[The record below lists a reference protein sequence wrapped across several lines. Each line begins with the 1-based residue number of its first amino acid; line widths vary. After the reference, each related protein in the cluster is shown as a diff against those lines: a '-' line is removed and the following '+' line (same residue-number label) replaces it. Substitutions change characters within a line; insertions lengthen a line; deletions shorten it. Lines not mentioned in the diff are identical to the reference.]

1 MYLRLCRFIIKK
13 IFLILIILAT
23 LLSQESYKDSLN
35 QQSIELS
42 ELDVDLYLYDSYL
55 EEAKMF
61 FSDFVI
67 ADMTSDTSNALY
79 GLKQLYET
87 LSIINSLEGKD
98 EIQQLEF
105 NKILSASLDYFQHNS
120 LTLNNIETGIS
131 VAILRDRLDD
141 YIYEQ
146 TLEDL
151 EFVDEQVEIIPGH
164 VPITY
169 NSKVKNVL
177 GWNPKGDLKQWI
189 KDYLDKIS

>member
-35 QQSIELS
+35 QQSIALS

-131 VAILRDRLDD
+131 VSIL
-141 YIYEQ
+141 
-146 TLEDL
+146 
-151 EFVDEQVEIIPGH
+151 
-164 VPITY
+164 
-169 NSKVKNVL
+169 
-177 GWNPKGDLKQWI
+177 
-189 KDYLDKIS
+189 KIA